1 MNAVGIIFSSINEKS
16 VYELTK
22 QRTMASVPF
31 GCRYRLID
39 FALSNMV
46 NSGINHV
53 GLITHY
59 NYQSLMDHIGTGKDW
74 DLARRHG
81 GIKILPPYIT
91 AFANS
96 ANYLYNTRLEA
107 LISIRDFIADCK
119 EDVVVLSDCDTVCN
133 LDLSKMIEQH
143 IETGADITLGVKS
156 SYISSDAGFGNSA
169 TVVYSDDNGK
179 VYEVGDYSD
188 IKNGFEDVYVRI
200 MVIGR
205 KYLEEVISDSIAH
218 GFNSL
223 TKDILVRNCK
233 NHDIRV
239 FKFDSY
245 FSTIRSI
252 ADYYRTS
259 MDLLDSEIRN
269 SLFGVRTRPVFT
281 KVRNSAPTSY
291 IDGAIVRNSLIA
303 DGCVIQGTVENSI
316 LFRGVKVGKN
326 TNIKN
331 SIIMQDTITGENVY
345 LNCVITD
352 KNVVIRDGRVLSGHE
367 TKPFFIDKGSN
378 V

>member
-1 MNAVGIIFSSINEKS
+1 MSAVGIIFSSINEKS

-53 GLITHY
+53 GLVTHY

-81 GIKILPPYIT
+81 GVKILPPYIT
-91 AFANS
+91 AFANN
-96 ANYLYNTRLEA
+96 ANFLYNTRLEA

-133 LDLSKMIEQH
+133 LDLSAMVEQH
-143 IETGADITLGVKS
+143 IQSGADITLGVKS
-156 SYISSDAGFGNSA
+156 SYVSQDSTRAITIVNSDE
-169 TVVYSDDNGK
+169 TGK
-179 VYEVGDYSD
+179 VTDIVDYSGMR
-188 IKNGFEDVYVRI
+188 NGFEDVYI
-200 MVIGR
+200 HILVIGR
-205 KYLEEVISDSIAH
+205 KYLEEIINDSMAH
-218 GFNSL
+218 GYTSF
-223 TKDILVRNCK
+223 TKDILIRNYQR
-233 NHDIRV
+233 HDCRV
-239 FKFDSY
+239 YKFDGY
-245 FSTIRSI
+245 FATIRSI
-252 ADYYRTS
+252 NDYYSCS
-259 MDLLDSEIRN
+259 MDLLKPEIRHA
-269 SLFGVRTRPVFT
+269 LFSERNRPVLT
-281 KVRNSAPTSY
+281 KVRNSSPASY
-291 IDGAIVRNSLIA
+291 IEGALVRNSLIA
-303 DGCVIQGTVENSI
+303 DGCVIEGTVENSI

-326 TNIKN
+326 THIKN

-367 TKPFFIDKGSN
+367 TRPFFLDKGSN

>member
-46 NSGINHV
+46 NSGVNHV
-53 GLITHY
+53 GIVTHY
-59 NYQSLMDHIGTGKDW
+59 NYQSLMDHIGSGKDW

-91 AFANS
+91 AFANAS
-96 ANYLYNTRLEA
+96 NMLYNTRLEA
-107 LISIRDFIADCK
+107 LISIRDFISDCK
-119 EDVVVLSDCDTVCN
+119 EEIVVLSDCDSVCN
-133 LDLSKMIEQH
+133 IDLSAMIDKH
-143 IETGADITLGVKS
+143 IETNADITVGVKS
-156 SYISSDAGFGNSA
+156 SYLSQDNERSQ
-169 TVVYSDDNGK
+169 TVVRSDESGR
-179 VYEVGDYSD
+179 VLEVSEYTGL
-188 IKNGFEDVYVRI
+188 KNGFEDVSVRI

-205 KYLEEVISDSIAH
+205 KYLEELITDAVARGYTS
-218 GFNSL
+218 F

-233 NHDIRV
+233 FLNVRTYKLDG
-239 FKFDSY
+239 Y
-245 FSTIRSI
+245 FATIRSLS
-252 ADYYRTS
+252 DYFRCS
-259 MDLLDSEIRN
+259 MDLLDPEIRN
-269 SLFGVRTRPVFT
+269 SLFAVRNRPVFT

-291 IDGAIVRNSLIA
+291 VTGAIVRNSLIA
-303 DGCVIQGTVENSI
+303 DGCVIEGTVENSI

-326 TNIKN
+326 TLIKN
-331 SIIMQDTITGENVY
+331 SIILQDTITGENVY
-345 LNCVITD
+345 HNCVITD

-367 TKPFFIDKGSN
+367 TKPFFIDKKSH

>member
-1 MNAVGIIFSSINEKS
+1 MNAVGIVFSSINEKS

-39 FALSNMV
+39 FVLSNMV

-53 GLITHY
+53 GIVTHY
-59 NYQSLMDHIGTGKDW
+59 NYQSLMDHIGSGKDW

-81 GIKILPPYIT
+81 GIKILPPYVT

-96 ANYLYNTRLEA
+96 SNFLYSTRLEA
-107 LISIRDFIADCK
+107 LISIREFISDCK
-119 EDVVVLSDCDTVCN
+119 EDYVVLSDCDTVCN
-133 LDLSKMIEQH
+133 LDLSAMIEKH

-156 SYISSDAGFGNSA
+156 NYVSQDSAKSITIVKSDE
-169 TVVYSDDNGK
+169 NGR
-179 VYEVGDYSD
+179 VTEVGDYSGL
-188 IKNGFEDVYVRI
+188 KSGFEDIYVRI

-205 KYLEEVISDSIAH
+205 KYLEELIGEAVARGYTS
-218 GFNSL
+218 F

-233 NHDIRV
+233 HQDIRV
-239 FKFDSY
+239 YNFDGY
-245 FSTIRSI
+245 FATIRSI
-252 ADYYRTS
+252 GDYYRCS
-259 MDLLDSEIRN
+259 MDLLDPEIRK
-269 SLFGVRTRPVFT
+269 SLFGVRNRPVFT
-281 KVRNSAPTSY
+281 KVRNSAPASY
-291 IDGAIVRNSLIA
+291 VNGAIVRNSLVA
-303 DGCVIQGTVENSI
+303 DGCIIQGTVENSI

-326 TNIKN
+326 THIKN
-331 SIIMQDTITGENVY
+331 SIVMQDTLTGENVY

-367 TKPFFIDKGSN
+367 TRPFFIDKGSY

>member
-53 GLITHY
+53 GIVTHY
-59 NYQSLMDHIGTGKDW
+59 NYQSLMDHIGSGKDW

-91 AFANS
+91 AFANAS
-96 ANYLYNTRLEA
+96 NYLYSTRLEA
-107 LISIRDFIADCK
+107 LISIRDFISDCK

-133 LDLSKMIEQH
+133 LDLQAMVDKH
-143 IETGADITLGVKS
+143 LETGADMTIAIKS
-156 SYISSDAGFGNSA
+156 SYVSQDTTKSV
-169 TVVYSDDNGK
+169 TVVKSDENGK
-179 VYEVGDYSD
+179 VTEVGDYAGLMS
-188 IKNGFEDVYVRI
+188 GFEDIYVRI
-200 MVIGR
+200 MVLGR
-205 KYLEEVISDSIAH
+205 KYLEELISDAIAH
-218 GFNSL
+218 GYTSI

-233 NHDIRV
+233 NHDIRTYNV
-239 FKFDSY
+239 DGY
-245 FSTIRSI
+245 FATIRSLG
-252 ADYYRTS
+252 DYFRCS
-259 MDLLDSEIRN
+259 MDLLDPEIRK
-269 SLFGVRTRPVFT
+269 SLFGNRTRPVFT
-281 KVRNSAPTSY
+281 KVRNSAPASY
-291 IDGAIVRNSLIA
+291 INGAIVRNSLIA

-326 TNIKN
+326 THIKN

-367 TKPFFIDKGSN
+367 TRPFFIDKGSN

>member
-1 MNAVGIIFSSINEKS
+1 MNAVGIVFSSINEKS

-39 FALSNMV
+39 FVLSNMV

-53 GLITHY
+53 GIVTHY
-59 NYQSLMDHIGTGKDW
+59 NYQSLMDHIGSGKDW

-81 GIKILPPYIT
+81 GIKILPPYVT

-96 ANYLYNTRLEA
+96 SNFLYSTRLEA
-107 LISIRDFIADCK
+107 LISIREFISDCK
-119 EDVVVLSDCDTVCN
+119 EDYVVLSDCDTVCN
-133 LDLSKMIEQH
+133 LDLSAMIEKH

-156 SYISSDAGFGNSA
+156 SYVSQDSTRAI
-169 TVVYSDDNGK
+169 TVVHTDENGR
-179 VYEVGDYSD
+179 VTEIGDYDNLQS
-188 IKNGFEDVYVRI
+188 GFENIYVRI

-205 KYLEEVISDSIAH
+205 KYLEELISDAIAH
-218 GFNSL
+218 GYTSF
-223 TKDILVRNCK
+223 TKDILVRNSK
-233 NHDIRV
+233 YHNIRT
-239 FKFDSY
+239 FKFDGY
-245 FSTIRSI
+245 FATIRSI
-252 ADYYRTS
+252 NDYYRCS
-259 MDLLDSEIRN
+259 MDLLDPEIRQ
-269 SLFGVRTRPVFT
+269 SLFGERTRPVFT

-291 IDGAIVRNSLIA
+291 ASGAIVRNSLIA

-326 TNIKN
+326 THIKN
-331 SIIMQDTITGENVY
+331 SIVMQDTITGENVY

-367 TKPFFIDKGSN
+367 TRPFFIDKGSN

>member
-46 NSGINHV
+46 NSGVTHV
-53 GLITHY
+53 GIITHY
-59 NYQSLMDHIGTGKDW
+59 NYQSLMDHIGSGKDW
-74 DLARRHG
+74 DLARRHA

-96 ANYLYNTRLEA
+96 SNRLYSTRLEA
-107 LISIRDFIADCK
+107 LISIRDFISDCK
-119 EDVVVLSDCDTVCN
+119 EEVVVLSDCDTVCN
-133 LDLSKMIEQH
+133 IDLSAMIDQH
-143 IETGADITLGVKS
+143 IATNADITLGVKS
-156 SYISSDAGFGNSA
+156 SYVSQDSSR
-169 TVVYSDDNGK
+169 TLTIVRSDEDGR
-179 VYEVGDYSD
+179 VTEVGEYQGL
-188 IKNGFEDVYVRI
+188 KNGFEDVCVRI
-200 MVIGR
+200 MVVGR
-205 KYLEEVISDSIAH
+205 KYLEELITDAIAR
-218 GFNSL
+218 GYTSF

-233 NHDIRV
+233 FHNIRT
-239 FKFDSY
+239 FKFDGY
-245 FSTIRSI
+245 FATVRSLS
-252 ADYYRTS
+252 DYYRCS
-259 MDLLDSEIRN
+259 MDLLEPDIRR
-269 SLFGVRTRPVFT
+269 SIFSVEHRPVFT
-281 KVRNSAPTSY
+281 KVRNSAPASY
-291 IDGAIVRNSLIA
+291 VTGAIVRNSLIA
-303 DGCVIQGTVENSI
+303 DGCVIEGTVENSI

-326 TNIKN
+326 THIKN

-367 TKPFFIDKGSN
+367 TKPFFIDKNSH

>member
-1 MNAVGIIFSSINEKS
+1 MNAVGIIFSSMNEKS

-53 GLITHY
+53 GLVTHY

-91 AFANS
+91 AFANNS
-96 ANYLYNTRLEA
+96 NYLYSTRLEA
-107 LISIRDFIADCK
+107 LISVRDFIADCK
-119 EDVVVLSDCDTVCN
+119 EEYVVLSDCDTVCN
-133 LDLSKMIEQH
+133 LDLSAMVEKH
-143 IETGADITLGVKS
+143 IESGADMTLGVKS
-156 SYISSDAGFGNSA
+156 SYICSDRIRATTIVNS
-169 TVVYSDDNGK
+169 DENGK
-179 VYEVGDYSD
+179 VTD
-188 IKNGFEDVYVRI
+188 IGEFSSVACGFSDVYIRI
-200 MVIGR
+200 LVIGR
-205 KYLEEVISDSIAH
+205 KYLEEIIADSIAH
-218 GFNSL
+218 GYTSF
-223 TKDILVRNCK
+223 TKDILIRNHKKYDCQ
-233 NHDIRV
+233 V
-239 FKFDSY
+239 YKFDGY
-245 FSTIRSI
+245 FATIRSI
-252 ADYYRTS
+252 NDYYNCS
-259 MDLLDSEIRN
+259 MDMLDPEIRRSILAVPN
-269 SLFGVRTRPVFT
+269 RPVLT
-281 KVRNSAPTSY
+281 KVRNSAPASY
-291 IDGAIVRNSLIA
+291 VNGAIVRNSLIA
-303 DGCVIQGTVENSI
+303 DGCVIEGTVENSI

-326 TNIKN
+326 THIKN

-352 KNVVIRDGRVLSGHE
+352 KNVVIRDGRVLSGYE
-367 TKPFFIDKGSN
+367 TRPFFIDKGSY

>member
-1 MNAVGIIFSSINEKS
+1 MNAVGNIFSSMNEKS

-22 QRTMASVPF
+22 ERTMASVPF

-46 NSGINHV
+46 NSGITHV

-59 NYQSLMDHIGTGKDW
+59 NYQSLMDHIGSGKDW

-91 AFANS
+91 AFANNDN
-96 ANYLYNTRLEA
+96 ALYSTRLEA
-107 LISIRDFIADCK
+107 LISIREFLSECK
-119 EDVVVLSDCDTVCN
+119 EELVVLSDCDTVCN
-133 LDLSKMIEQH
+133 LDLSDMIEQH
-143 IETGADITLGVKS
+143 IASGADVTLGVKS
-156 SYISSDAGFGNSA
+156 SYVSSDNSRDV
-169 TVVYSDDNGK
+169 TVINSDENGR
-179 VYEVGDYSD
+179 VTDVADYSGIKSGFAD
-188 IKNGFEDVYVRI
+188 ILVRI
-200 MVIGR
+200 NIIGK
-205 KYLEEVISDSIAH
+205 KYLEEIINDSIARGYH
-218 GFNSL
+218 SF
-223 TKDILVRNCK
+223 TYDIIRRNCRFD
-233 NHDIRV
+233 DIRV
-239 FKFDSY
+239 YKFDSY
-245 FSTIRSI
+245 FAAIRSI
-252 ADYYRTS
+252 GDYYSCS
-259 MDLLDSEIRN
+259 MDLLDPEIRR
-269 SLFGVRTRPVFT
+269 SLFAVRNRPVFT

-291 IDGAIVRNSLIA
+291 MEGAIVRNSLIA

-326 TNIKN
+326 THIKN
-331 SIIMQDTITGENVY
+331 SIIMQDTLTGENVY

-367 TKPFFIDKGSN
+367 TKPFFIDKGSF

>member
-22 QRTMASVPF
+22 ERTMASVPF

-59 NYQSLMDHIGTGKDW
+59 NYQSLMDHIGSGKDW
-74 DLARRHG
+74 DLARRQG

-96 ANYLYNTRLEA
+96 SNYLYNTRLEA
-107 LISIRDFIADCK
+107 LISVRDFIADCK
-119 EDVVVLSDCDTVCN
+119 EELVVLSDCDTVCN
-133 LDLSKMIEQH
+133 LDLSAMIDQH
-143 IETGADITLGVKS
+143 VNTGADITLGVKS
-156 SYISSDAGFGNSA
+156 SYVSQDSDRTV
-169 TVVYSDDNGK
+169 TVVRSDDDMK
-179 VYEVGDYSD
+179 VTDIADYSGVRS
-188 IKNGFEDVYVRI
+188 GFEDVYIRI
-200 MVIGR
+200 MVVGR
-205 KYLEEVISDSIAH
+205 KYLEEIITDAIAH
-218 GFNSL
+218 GYTSF
-223 TKDILVRNCK
+223 TKDILVRNNK
-233 NHDIRV
+233 YHDCRV
-239 FKFDSY
+239 YKFDSY
-245 FSTIRSI
+245 FATIRSLG
-252 ADYYRTS
+252 DYFSCS
-259 MDLLDSEIRN
+259 MDLLDPEIRR
-269 SLFGVRTRPVFT
+269 SLFGINTRPIFT
-281 KVRNSAPTSY
+281 KVRNSSPTSY

-326 TNIKN
+326 THIKN
-331 SIIMQDTITGENVY
+331 SIIMQDTLTGENVY
-345 LNCVITD
+345 LNCVIAD

-367 TKPFFIDKGSN
+367 TRPFFIDKDSY

>member
-46 NSGINHV
+46 NSGVTHV

-59 NYQSLMDHIGTGKDW
+59 NYQSLMDHIGSGKDW
-74 DLARRHG
+74 DLARRQG
-81 GIKILPPYIT
+81 GVKILPPYIT
-91 AFANS
+91 AFANTT
-96 ANYLYNTRLEA
+96 NFLYNTRLEA

-133 LDLSKMIEQH
+133 LDLSAMIEQH
-143 IETGADITLGVKS
+143 VNTGADITLGVKS
-156 SYISSDAGFGNSA
+156 SYVSQDSNRTVTIVNSDADQRVTDIA
-169 TVVYSDDNGK
+169 
-179 VYEVGDYSD
+179 DYSGARS
-188 IKNGFEDVYVRI
+188 GFEDVYIRI
-200 MVIGR
+200 MVVGR
-205 KYLEEVISDSIAH
+205 KYLEELITDAIAH
-218 GFNSL
+218 GYTSL

-233 NHDIRV
+233 YLDCRV
-239 FKFDSY
+239 YKFDGY
-245 FSTIRSI
+245 FATIRSI
-252 ADYYRTS
+252 GDYFSCS
-259 MDLLDSEIRN
+259 MDLLDPEIRR
-269 SLFGVRTRPVFT
+269 SLFGINTRPVFT
-281 KVRNSAPTSY
+281 KVRNSSPTSY

-326 TNIKN
+326 THI
-331 SIIMQDTITGENVY
+331 
-345 LNCVITD
+345 
-352 KNVVIRDGRVLSGHE
+352 
-367 TKPFFIDKGSN
+367 
-378 V
+378 

>member
-46 NSGINHV
+46 NSGISHV
-53 GLITHY
+53 GIVTHY
-59 NYQSLMDHIGTGKDW
+59 NYQSLMDHIGSGKDW

-96 ANYLYNTRLEA
+96 SNLLYSTRLEA
-107 LISIRDFIADCK
+107 LISIRDFISGCK
-119 EDVVVLSDCDTVCN
+119 EEVVVLSDCDTVCN
-133 LDLSKMIEQH
+133 IDLSAMINQH
-143 IETGADITLGVKS
+143 VSTNADITLGVKS
-156 SYISSDAGFGNSA
+156 SYVSQDSSR
-169 TVVYSDDNGK
+169 TLTIVRSDEDGR
-179 VYEVGDYSD
+179 VTEVGEYQGL
-188 IKNGFEDVYVRI
+188 KNGFEDVCVRI
-200 MVIGR
+200 MVVGR
-205 KYLEEVISDSIAH
+205 KYLEELITDAIAR
-218 GFNSL
+218 GYTSF

-233 NHDIRV
+233 FHNIRT
-239 FKFDSY
+239 FKFDGY
-245 FSTIRSI
+245 FATVRSLS
-252 ADYYRTS
+252 DYYRCS
-259 MDLLDSEIRN
+259 MDLLDPEIRN
-269 SLFGVRTRPVFT
+269 SIFSVEHRPVFT
-281 KVRNSAPTSY
+281 KVRNSAPASY
-291 IDGAIVRNSLIA
+291 VTGAIVRNSLIA
-303 DGCVIQGTVENSI
+303 DGCVIEGTVENSI

-326 TNIKN
+326 THIKN
-331 SIIMQDTITGENVY
+331 SIIMQDTLTGENVY

-367 TKPFFIDKGSN
+367 TKPFFIDKNSH

>member
-81 GIKILPPYIT
+81 GIKILPPYIR
-91 AFANS
+91 AFVNS
-96 ANYLYNTRLEA
+96 SNYLYNTRLEA
-107 LISIRDFIADCK
+107 LISIRDFISDCK
-119 EDVVVLSDCDTVCN
+119 EELVVLSDCDTVCN
-133 LDLSKMIEQH
+133 LDLQAMIDKHERS
-143 IETGADITLGVKS
+143 GADITLGVKS
-156 SYISSDAGFGNSA
+156 SYITNDRTQAVTLVRSDENGRVTEISDRDDLANS
-169 TVVYSDDNGK
+169 
-179 VYEVGDYSD
+179 
-188 IKNGFEDVYVRI
+188 FEDVYVRI

-205 KYLEEVISDSIAH
+205 KYLEELISDAVAH
-218 GFNSL
+218 GYTSF
-223 TKDILVRNCK
+223 TKDILVRSYKHHN
-233 NHDIRV
+233 IMTY
-239 FKFDSY
+239 KFDGY
-245 FSTIRSI
+245 FATIRSI
-252 ADYYRTS
+252 SDYYRCS
-259 MDLLDSEIRN
+259 MDLLDPEIRR
-269 SLFGVRTRPVFT
+269 SLFGDRTRPVFT
-281 KVRNSAPTSY
+281 KVRNSAPASY
-291 IDGAIVRNSLIA
+291 SSGAIVRNSLIA

-326 TNIKN
+326 THIKN
-331 SIIMQDTITGENVY
+331 SIIMQDTFTGENVY

-352 KNVVIRDGRVLSGHE
+352 KNVFIRDGRVLSGHE

>member
-46 NSGINHV
+46 NSDITHV
-53 GLITHY
+53 GIITHY
-59 NYQSLMDHIGTGKDW
+59 NYQSLMDHIDTGKDW

-81 GIKILPPYIT
+81 GVKILPPYIT
-91 AFANS
+91 AFANNS
-96 ANYLYNTRLEA
+96 NYLYSTRLEA
-107 LISIRDFIADCK
+107 LVSIRDFIADCK

-133 LDLSKMIEQH
+133 LDLSAMVEQH
-143 IETGADITLGVKS
+143 ITSGADITLGVKS
-156 SYISSDAGFGNSA
+156 SYVAQDANRA
-169 TVVYSDDNGK
+169 ITIVNSDDNGK
-179 VYEVGDYSD
+179 VTEVVDYSGMRD
-188 IKNGFEDVYVRI
+188 GFEDVYIRVLC
-200 MVIGR
+200 IGR
-205 KYLEEVISDSIAH
+205 KYLEELITDAMAH
-218 GFNSL
+218 GYTSF
-223 TKDILVRNCK
+223 TKDILIRNYQR
-233 NHDIRV
+233 HDCRV
-239 FKFDSY
+239 FKFDGY
-245 FSTIRSI
+245 LATIRSMT
-252 ADYYRTS
+252 DYFRCS
-259 MDLLDSEIRN
+259 MDMLDPEIRR
-269 SLFGVRTRPVFT
+269 SIFGVRNRPVFT
-281 KVRNSAPTSY
+281 KVRNSSPASY
-291 IDGAIVRNSLIA
+291 TDGAIVRNSLIA

-326 TNIKN
+326 THIKN

-345 LNCVITD
+345 LNCVVTD

-367 TKPFFIDKGSN
+367 TRPFFIDKGSN

>member
-53 GLITHY
+53 GLVTHY
-59 NYQSLMDHIGTGKDW
+59 NYQSLMDHIGSGKDW

-133 LDLSKMIEQH
+133 LDLSKMVEQH

-156 SYISSDAGFGNSA
+156 SYVSQDTTAA
-169 TVVYSDDNGK
+169 VTVVHSDDNGK

-188 IKNGFEDVYVRI
+188 LKNGFEDVYVRI

-205 KYLEEVISDSIAH
+205 KYLEEVISDAVAH
-218 GFNSL
+218 GYTSF

-233 NHDIRV
+233 KHDIRTY
-239 FKFDSY
+239 KFDSY
-245 FSTIRSI
+245 FATIRSLG
-252 ADYYRTS
+252 DYFRTS
-259 MDLLDSEIRN
+259 MDLLDPEIRN
-269 SLFGVRTRPVFT
+269 SLFGERTRPVFT

-291 IDGAIVRNSLIA
+291 NNGAIVRNSLIA
-303 DGCVIQGTVENSI
+303 DGCIIEGTVENSI

-326 TNIKN
+326 THIKN
-331 SIIMQDTITGENVY
+331 SIIMQDTLTGENVY

-367 TKPFFIDKGSN
+367 TRPFFIDKGSN

>member
-22 QRTMASVPF
+22 ERTMASVPF

-46 NSGINHV
+46 NSGVTHV

-59 NYQSLMDHIGTGKDW
+59 NYQSLMDHIGSGKDW
-74 DLARRHG
+74 DLARRQG
-81 GIKILPPYIT
+81 GVKILPPYIT
-91 AFANS
+91 AFANTT
-96 ANYLYNTRLEA
+96 NFLYNTRLEA

-133 LDLSKMIEQH
+133 LDLSAMIEQH
-143 IETGADITLGVKS
+143 VNTGADITLGVKS
-156 SYISSDAGFGNSA
+156 SYVSQDSNRTVTIVNSD
-169 TVVYSDDNGK
+169 SDQRVTDIA
-179 VYEVGDYSD
+179 DYSGARS
-188 IKNGFEDVYVRI
+188 GFEDVYIRI
-200 MVIGR
+200 MVVGR
-205 KYLEEVISDSIAH
+205 KYLEELITDAIAH
-218 GFNSL
+218 GYTSL

-233 NHDIRV
+233 YLDCRV
-239 FKFDSY
+239 YKFDGY
-245 FSTIRSI
+245 FATIRSI
-252 ADYYRTS
+252 GDYFSCS
-259 MDLLDSEIRN
+259 MDLLDPEIRR
-269 SLFGVRTRPVFT
+269 SLFGINTRPVFT
-281 KVRNSAPTSY
+281 KVRNSSPTSY

-326 TNIKN
+326 THIKN
-331 SIIMQDTITGENVY
+331 SIIMQDTLTGENVY
-345 LNCVITD
+345 LNCVIAD

-367 TKPFFIDKGSN
+367 TRPFFIDKDSY

>member
-46 NSGINHV
+46 NSGVTHV
-53 GLITHY
+53 GIVTHY
-59 NYQSLMDHIGTGKDW
+59 NYQSLMDHIGSGKDW

-96 ANYLYNTRLEA
+96 SNLLYSTRLEA
-107 LISIRDFIADCK
+107 LISIRDFISGCK
-119 EDVVVLSDCDTVCN
+119 EELVVLSDCDTVCN
-133 LDLSKMIEQH
+133 IDLSAMIDQH
-143 IETGADITLGVKS
+143 IATNADITLGVKS
-156 SYISSDAGFGNSA
+156 SYVSQDSSRRLMI
-169 TVVYSDDNGK
+169 VRSDEEGK
-179 VYEVGDYSD
+179 VTEVGEYEGL
-188 IKNGFEDVYVRI
+188 KNGFEDVCVRI
-200 MVIGR
+200 MVVGR
-205 KYLEEVISDSIAH
+205 KYLEELIADAIAR
-218 GFNSL
+218 GYTSF

-233 NHDIRV
+233 FHNIRT
-239 FKFDSY
+239 FKFDGY
-245 FSTIRSI
+245 FATVRSLS
-252 ADYYRTS
+252 DYFRCS
-259 MDLLDSEIRN
+259 MDLLDPDIRR
-269 SLFGVRTRPVFT
+269 SIFSVEHRPVFT
-281 KVRNSAPTSY
+281 KVRNSAPASY
-291 IDGAIVRNSLIA
+291 VTGAIVRNSLIA
-303 DGCVIQGTVENSI
+303 DGCVIEGTVENSI

-326 TNIKN
+326 THIKN

-367 TKPFFIDKGSN
+367 TKPFFIDKDMH

>member
-53 GLITHY
+53 GIVTHY
-59 NYQSLMDHIGTGKDW
+59 NYQSLMDHIGSGKDW

-91 AFANS
+91 AFANTS
-96 ANYLYNTRLEA
+96 NFLYNTRLEA
-107 LISIRDFIADCK
+107 LISIRDFISDCK
-119 EDVVVLSDCDTVCN
+119 EEVVVLSDCDNVCN
-133 LDLSKMIEQH
+133 LDLSAMIEAH
-143 IETGADITLGVKS
+143 LETGADMTLAVKS
-156 SYISSDAGFGNSA
+156 SYLPLDADRSI
-169 TVVYSDDNGK
+169 TVVRSDENGR
-179 VYEVGDYSD
+179 VTEVNDCTGL
-188 IKNGFEDVYVRI
+188 KNGFADVYMSI
-200 MVIGR
+200 MVVGR
-205 KYLEEVISDSIAH
+205 KYLEEIITDSIAH
-218 GFNSL
+218 GFTSF
-223 TKDILVRNCK
+223 TKDILVRNSK
-233 NHDIRV
+233 FHDIRT

-245 FSTIRSI
+245 FATIRSI
-252 ADYYRTS
+252 NDYFRCS
-259 MDLLDSEIRN
+259 MDLLDPEIRN
-269 SLFGVRTRPVFT
+269 SLFSVRNRPVFT

-291 IDGAIVRNSLIA
+291 VNGAIVRNSLIA

-326 TNIKN
+326 THIKN
-331 SIIMQDTITGENVY
+331 SIIMQDTLTGENVY

-367 TKPFFIDKGSN
+367 TKPFFIDKKSH

>member
-46 NSGINHV
+46 NSGISHV
-53 GLITHY
+53 GIVTHY
-59 NYQSLMDHIGTGKDW
+59 NYQSLMDHIGSGKDW

-96 ANYLYNTRLEA
+96 SNFLYSTRLEA
-107 LISIRDFIADCK
+107 LISIRDFISGCK
-119 EDVVVLSDCDTVCN
+119 EEVVVLSDCDTVCN
-133 LDLSKMIEQH
+133 IDLSAMINQH
-143 IETGADITLGVKS
+143 VSTNADITLGVKS
-156 SYISSDAGFGNSA
+156 SYVSQDSSR
-169 TVVYSDDNGK
+169 TLTIVRSDENGK
-179 VYEVGDYSD
+179 VTEVGEYQGL
-188 IKNGFEDVYVRI
+188 KNGFEDVCVRI
-200 MVIGR
+200 MVVGR
-205 KYLEEVISDSIAH
+205 KYLEELITDAIAR
-218 GFNSL
+218 GYTSF

-233 NHDIRV
+233 FHNIRT
-239 FKFDSY
+239 FKFDGY
-245 FSTIRSI
+245 FATVRSLS
-252 ADYYRTS
+252 DYYRCS
-259 MDLLDSEIRN
+259 MDLLDPEIRN
-269 SLFGVRTRPVFT
+269 SIFSVEHRPVFT
-281 KVRNSAPTSY
+281 KVRNSAPASY
-291 IDGAIVRNSLIA
+291 VTGAIVRNSLIA
-303 DGCVIQGTVENSI
+303 DGCVIEGTVENSI

-326 TNIKN
+326 THIKN
-331 SIIMQDTITGENVY
+331 SIIMQDTLTGENVY

-367 TKPFFIDKGSN
+367 TKPFFIDKNSHI
-378 V
+378 

>member
-46 NSGINHV
+46 NSGVNHV
-53 GLITHY
+53 GIVTHY
-59 NYQSLMDHIGTGKDW
+59 NYQSLMDHIGSGKDW

-91 AFANS
+91 AFANAS
-96 ANYLYNTRLEA
+96 NLLYKTRLEA
-107 LISIRDFIADCK
+107 LISIRDFISDCK
-119 EDVVVLSDCDTVCN
+119 EEIVVLSDCDSVCN
-133 LDLSKMIEQH
+133 IDLSAMIDKH
-143 IETGADITLGVKS
+143 IETNADITVGVKS
-156 SYISSDAGFGNSA
+156 SYLSRDNERSQ
-169 TVVYSDDNGK
+169 TVVRSDESGR
-179 VYEVGDYSD
+179 VLEVSEYTGL
-188 IKNGFEDVYVRI
+188 KNGFEDVCVRI

-205 KYLEEVISDSIAH
+205 KYLEELITDAVARGYTS
-218 GFNSL
+218 F

-233 NHDIRV
+233 FLNIR
-239 FKFDSY
+239 SY
-245 FSTIRSI
+245 RLDGYFATIRSLS
-252 ADYYRTS
+252 DYFRCS
-259 MDLLDSEIRN
+259 MDLLDPEIRN
-269 SLFGVRTRPVFT
+269 SLFAVRNRPVFT

-291 IDGAIVRNSLIA
+291 VTGAIVRNSLIA
-303 DGCVIQGTVENSI
+303 DGCVIEGTVENSI

-326 TNIKN
+326 THIKN

-367 TKPFFIDKGSN
+367 TKPFFIDKKSH

>member
-16 VYELTK
+16 VHELTK

-53 GLITHY
+53 GLVTHY

-74 DLARRHG
+74 DLARRQG

-91 AFANS
+91 AFANTS
-96 ANYLYNTRLEA
+96 NFLYKTRLDA
-107 LISIRDFIADCK
+107 LVSIRDFIADCK

-133 LDLSKMIEQH
+133 LDLSAMVEQH
-143 IETGADITLGVKS
+143 INTGADITLGVKS
-156 SYISSDAGFGNSA
+156 SYVAQESNRSITVVNSDA
-169 TVVYSDDNGK
+169 DGK
-179 VYEVGDYSD
+179 VTDVIDYTGLKS
-188 IKNGFEDVYVRI
+188 GFEDVYI
-200 MVIGR
+200 HILVIGR
-205 KYLEEVISDSIAH
+205 KYLEELISDSIAH
-218 GFNSL
+218 GYTSF
-223 TKDILVRNCK
+223 TKDILIRNFK
-233 NHDIRV
+233 DHDCRV
-239 FKFDSY
+239 YKFDGY
-245 FSTIRSI
+245 FATIRSI
-252 ADYYRTS
+252 NDYYSCS
-259 MDLLDSEIRN
+259 MDLLKPEIRR
-269 SLFGVRTRPVFT
+269 SLFGERTRPVFT
-281 KVRNSAPTSY
+281 KVRNSSPASY
-291 IDGAIVRNSLIA
+291 CDGAIVRNSLIA
-303 DGCVIQGTVENSI
+303 DGCVIEGTVENSI

-326 TNIKN
+326 THIKN

-367 TKPFFIDKGSN
+367 TRPFFLDKGSN

>member
-46 NSGINHV
+46 NSDITHV
-53 GLITHY
+53 GIITHY
-59 NYQSLMDHIGTGKDW
+59 NYQSLMDHIDTGKDW

-81 GIKILPPYIT
+81 GVKILPPYIT
-91 AFANS
+91 AFANNS
-96 ANYLYNTRLEA
+96 NYLYSTRLEA

-133 LDLSKMIEQH
+133 LDLSAMVEQH
-143 IETGADITLGVKS
+143 IASGADITLGVKS
-156 SYISSDAGFGNSA
+156 SYVAQDTTRAITIVN
-169 TVVYSDDNGK
+169 SDDNGK
-179 VYEVGDYSD
+179 VTEVVDYSGMRD
-188 IKNGFEDVYVRI
+188 GFEDVYIRVLC
-200 MVIGR
+200 IGK
-205 KYLEEVISDSIAH
+205 KYLEELITDAMAH
-218 GFNSL
+218 GYTSF
-223 TKDILVRNCK
+223 TKDILIRNYQR
-233 NHDIRV
+233 HDCRV
-239 FKFDSY
+239 FKFDGY
-245 FSTIRSI
+245 LATIRSMT
-252 ADYYRTS
+252 DYFRCS
-259 MDLLDSEIRN
+259 MDMLDPEIRR
-269 SLFGVRTRPVFT
+269 SIFGVRNRPVFT
-281 KVRNSAPTSY
+281 KVRNSSPASY
-291 IDGAIVRNSLIA
+291 TDGAIVRNSLIA

-326 TNIKN
+326 THIKN

-345 LNCVITD
+345 LNCVVTD

-367 TKPFFIDKGSN
+367 TRPFFIDKGSN

>member
-326 TNIKN
+326 THIKN

>member
-53 GLITHY
+53 GLVTHY
-59 NYQSLMDHIGTGKDW
+59 NYQSLMDHIGSGKDW
-74 DLARRHG
+74 DLARRDG

-96 ANYLYNTRLEA
+96 SNYLYSTRLEA
-107 LISIRDFIADCK
+107 LISIRDFISDCK
-119 EDVVVLSDCDTVCN
+119 EELVVLSDCDTVCN
-133 LDLSKMIEQH
+133 LDLQAMIDEH
-143 IETGADITLGVKS
+143 EATGADITLGVKS
-156 SYISSDAGFGNSA
+156 SYVSQDSTRAI
-169 TVVYSDDNGK
+169 TVVHTDESGR
-179 VYEVGDYSD
+179 VTEIGDYDNLQS
-188 IKNGFEDVYVRI
+188 GFENIYVRI

-205 KYLEEVISDSIAH
+205 KYLEELISDAIAH
-218 GFNSL
+218 GYTSF
-223 TKDILVRNCK
+223 TKDILVRNSK
-233 NHDIRV
+233 YHNIRT
-239 FKFDSY
+239 FKFDGY
-245 FSTIRSI
+245 FATIRSI
-252 ADYYRTS
+252 NDYYRCS
-259 MDLLDSEIRN
+259 MDLLDPEIRQ
-269 SLFGVRTRPVFT
+269 SLFGERTRPVFT

-291 IDGAIVRNSLIA
+291 ASGAIVRNSLIA

-326 TNIKN
+326 THIKN
-331 SIIMQDTITGENVY
+331 SIVMQDTITGENVY

-367 TKPFFIDKGSN
+367 TRPFFIDKGSN

>member
-46 NSGINHV
+46 NSGVNHV
-53 GLITHY
+53 GIVTHY
-59 NYQSLMDHIGTGKDW
+59 NYQSLMDHIGSGKDW

-91 AFANS
+91 AFANAS
-96 ANYLYNTRLEA
+96 NLLYNTRLEA
-107 LISIRDFIADCK
+107 LISIRDFISDCK
-119 EDVVVLSDCDTVCN
+119 EEIVVLSDCDSVCN
-133 LDLSKMIEQH
+133 IDLSAMIDKH
-143 IETGADITLGVKS
+143 IETNADITVGVKS
-156 SYISSDAGFGNSA
+156 SYLSQDNERSH
-169 TVVYSDDNGK
+169 TVVRSDESGRDL
-179 VYEVGDYSD
+179 EVSEYTGL
-188 IKNGFEDVYVRI
+188 KNGFEDVSVRI

-205 KYLEEVISDSIAH
+205 KYLEELITDAVARGYTS
-218 GFNSL
+218 F

-233 NHDIRV
+233 FLNVRTYKLDG
-239 FKFDSY
+239 Y
-245 FSTIRSI
+245 FATIRSLS
-252 ADYYRTS
+252 DYFRCS
-259 MDLLDSEIRN
+259 MDLLDPEIRN
-269 SLFGVRTRPVFT
+269 SLFAVRNRPVFT

-291 IDGAIVRNSLIA
+291 VTGAIVRNSLIA
-303 DGCVIQGTVENSI
+303 DGCVIEGTVENSI

-326 TNIKN
+326 THIKN

-367 TKPFFIDKGSN
+367 TKPFFIDKKSH